1 MIEERQIPSLGMRT
15 GQEFRPL
22 GVEGST
28 FILHCNIKEGLMS
41 AQKMTNLV
49 DKIAMTLVNAAL
61 LAALPM
67 AAVLF
72 VTHSL

>member
-1 MIEERQIPSLGMRT
+1 
-15 GQEFRPL
+15 
-22 GVEGST
+22 
-28 FILHCNIKEGLMS
+28 MS

-61 LAALPM
+61 LAALPV

-72 VTHSL
+72 VTSSI

>member
-1 MIEERQIPSLGMRT
+1 MFVS
-15 GQEFRPL
+15 
-22 GVEGST
+22 
-28 FILHCNIKEGLMS
+28 HCNIMEGLMS
-41 AQKMTNLV
+41 AQKMTQFV
-49 DKIAMTLVNAAL
+49 DKIAMTLVNGAL

>member
-1 MIEERQIPSLGMRT
+1 MT
-15 GQEFRPL
+15 
-22 GVEGST
+22 
-28 FILHCNIKEGLMS
+28 

-61 LAALPM
+61 LAALPLS
-67 AAVLF
+67 AVLF

>member
-1 MIEERQIPSLGMRT
+1 MRT
-15 GQEFRPL
+15 GREFRPL
-22 GVEGST
+22 GVAGST
-28 FILHCNIKEGLMS
+28 FILHRNIKEGLMS

-49 DKIAMTLVNAAL
+49 DKLAMTLVNAAL

>member
-1 MIEERQIPSLGMRT
+1 MRT
-15 GQEFRPL
+15 GREFRPL

-28 FILHCNIKEGLMS
+28 LILHRNIKEGLMS